1 MYVNSKIGDPVGEDD
16 EIEENVAPVEP
27 KPARIKKDKKNIDSK
42 LASLEASIEDNIH
55 RNSNDEKNQ
64 RIRNAFVNVWED
76 DEKKSVAVLG
86 LPRKPICLATVILFA
101 LDMLLINTA
110 SYKVVYMLM
119 EKLLR
124 SNGVEALRLSD
135 AAFSRIFVGVSYV
148 ASFLLGGVAVLIT
161 AKLAEYIIKGL
172 DFKNGRTLTL
182 GITAVFG
189 IIFLIGAAIAALVT
203 GEVLSLEVY
212 RWAGPLMTYVGGI
225 MFLVISSLHVNID
238 S

>member
-1 MYVNSKIGDPVGEDD
+1 MYVNSKIGENNDTKKTPAD
-16 EIEENVAPVEP
+16 ET
-27 KPARIKKDKKNIDSK
+27 KPARSKKDKKNLDYK
-42 LASLEASIEDNIH
+42 LARLEASIEDNIQK
-55 RNSNDEKNQ
+55 NSHDEKDQ
-64 RIRNAFVNVWED
+64 RIRNAFVNVLAD

-86 LPRKPICLATVILFA
+86 LPRKPLCLITVVIFA
-101 LDMLLINTA
+101 IDMLLMNSA

-124 SNGVEALRLSD
+124 SNGVEALRLTD
-135 AAFSRIFVGVSYV
+135 EAFSRIFVGVSYV
-148 ASFLLGGVAVLIT
+148 ASFLVGGLAVLIT

-172 DFKNGRTLTL
+172 EFKNGRTLTL

-189 IIFLIGAAIAALVT
+189 IVFLIGAAVAALIS
-203 GEVLSLEVY
+203 GEVLSTEVY

-225 MFLVISSLHVNID
+225 MFMVISGLHVNID